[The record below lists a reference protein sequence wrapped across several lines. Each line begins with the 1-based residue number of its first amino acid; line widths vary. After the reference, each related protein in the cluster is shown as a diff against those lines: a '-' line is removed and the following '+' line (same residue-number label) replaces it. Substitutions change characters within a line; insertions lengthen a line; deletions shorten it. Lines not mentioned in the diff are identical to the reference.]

1 MLIELTTFDYKILIL
16 FIFPIFKRIGDYTKQ
31 LYVKE
36 DTILFKTF
44 RYNICYIFSV
54 ILSFILNKKNSDN
67 FQLPNE
73 NKDLEEILSPRIS
86 TINLIDELMQKNIKN
101 RKLKSFLFLM
111 LLSVISLFTNLYI
124 NIYNR
129 KEFIYSKQSIGIF
142 FYIFFFILLSFI
154 LLKQKMY
161 RHHLAS
167 SITIAIIL
175 LILFIITIYIKR
187 NDIFHSFI
195 FYLIYSLSFS
205 LYDILGKKYMNVFY
219 NSPYFMM
226 SIIGVICSTSLII
239 FDLFAFFLNRDI
251 SGIIIGFQKNIINV
265 VNVLEFI
272 LDIAIKFIW
281 NLGIWLTIYYFSPC
295 HYFISGYISD
305 YINYIIIASNSSDEF
320 FSSINI
326 TIFTIAYLINF
337 FCCLVFNE
345 VIILNFWKLDYNTK
359 KRIRERMNLDTQLLF
374 NDGDDDSN
382 IMTFN
387 DENDDEST

>member
-44 RYNICYIFSV
+44 RYYICYIFSV

-305 YINYIIIASNSSDEF
+305 YINYIIIASNSSDDF
-320 FSSINI
+320 YSSINI
-326 TIFTIAYLINF
+326 SIFTIAYLINF

-359 KRIRERMNLDTQLLF
+359 KRIRERMKLDTQLLF

>member
-44 RYNICYIFSV
+44 RYYICYIFSV

-167 SITIAIIL
+167 SITIAIVL
-175 LILFIITIYIKR
+175 LMLFIITIYIKR

-305 YINYIIIASNSSDEF
+305 YINYIIIASNSSDDF
-320 FSSINI
+320 YSSINI
-326 TIFTIAYLINF
+326 SIFTIAYLINF

-345 VIILNFWKLDYNTK
+345 VIILNFWKLDFNTK
-359 KRIRERMNLDTQLLF
+359 KRIRERMKLDTQLLF

-382 IMTFN
+382 IMNFN
-387 DENDDEST
+387 DENDDKST

>member
-44 RYNICYIFSV
+44 RYYICYIFSV

-326 TIFTIAYLINF
+326 TIFTIAYL
-337 FCCLVFNE
+337 FNH
-345 VIILNFWKLDYNTK
+345 
-359 KRIRERMNLDTQLLF
+359 
-374 NDGDDDSN
+374 
-382 IMTFN
+382 
-387 DENDDEST
+387 